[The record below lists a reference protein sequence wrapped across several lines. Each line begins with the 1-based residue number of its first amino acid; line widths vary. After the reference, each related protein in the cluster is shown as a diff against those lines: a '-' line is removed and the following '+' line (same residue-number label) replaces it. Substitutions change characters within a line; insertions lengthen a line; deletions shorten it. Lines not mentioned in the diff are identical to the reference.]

1 MGRLDGKVAI
11 VTGASRGIGEEIAR
25 LFAAEGARV
34 VCTARTLREGEHRLE
49 GSLETTV
56 ASIRADGGEATA
68 VAANLALPE
77 ECRRVV
83 EETHAAYG
91 PIDVLVNN
99 AALAYF
105 QPIASY
111 PMNRWLRTW
120 DVNVHAT
127 FVLSQLALE
136 DMVPR
141 RSGSIVT
148 ISSAAAVGP
157 GSGPYTAAPE
167 FRNST
172 AYGAQK
178 AALERFTQG
187 LAQEVFQHGVSVTCV
202 APSQVVPT
210 PGTVYH
216 GLVTGRDDP
225 SGEAPDLMAKAVLL
239 LATEPAEKVTGRV
252 VYSQQLLREYGLI
265 AEARGTGVDPA
276 RPGTGYSRA

>member
-1 MGRLDGKVAI
+1 MGRLDGKVAV

-34 VCTARTLREGEHRLE
+34 VCTARTLREGDHRLD

-56 ASIRADGGEATA
+56 ASIRAAGGEAMP

-105 QPIASY
+105 QPIATY
-111 PMNRWLRTW
+111 PLNRWMRTW
-120 DVNVHAT
+120 EVNVHAA

-136 DMVPR
+136 DMAPR
-141 RSGSIVT
+141 GSGSIVT

-157 GSGPYTAAPE
+157 GRGPYTAAPE
-167 FRNST
+167 FHNST

-187 LAQEVFQHGVSVTCV
+187 LAQEVFEHGVSVTCV

-216 GLVTGRDDP
+216 GLVSGRDDP
-225 SGEAPDLMAKAVLL
+225 RGEPPELMAQAVLL
-239 LATEPAEKVTGRV
+239 LATEPAEQVSGRV

-265 AEARGTGVDPA
+265 AEARGTGVDPS

>member
-1 MGRLDGKVAI
+1 MGKLDGKVAV

-34 VCTARTLREGEHRLE
+34 VCTARTLREGDHRLD

-56 ASIRADGGEATA
+56 ASIRAAGGEAMP

-105 QPIASY
+105 QPIAAY
-111 PMNRWLRTW
+111 PLNRWMRTW
-120 DVNVHAT
+120 EVNVHAA

-136 DMVPR
+136 DMAPR
-141 RSGSIVT
+141 GSGSIVT

-157 GSGPYTAAPE
+157 GRGPYTAAPE
-167 FRNST
+167 FHNST

-187 LAQEVFQHGVSVTCV
+187 LAQEVFQDGVSVTCV

-225 SGEAPDLMAKAVLL
+225 RGEPPELMAQAVLL
-239 LATEPAEKVTGRV
+239 LATEPPESVTGRV

-265 AEARGTGVDPA
+265 AEARGTGVDPS

>member
-1 MGRLDGKVAI
+1 MGRLDGKVAV
-11 VTGASRGIGEEIAR
+11 VTGASRGIGEEVAR

-34 VCTARTLREGEHRLE
+34 VCTARTFREGEHRLE

-56 ASIRADGGEATA
+56 ASIRAAGGEAIP

-77 ECRRVV
+77 ECHRVV
-83 EETHAAYG
+83 EETHAAFG

-111 PMNRWLRTW
+111 PLNRWLRTW
-120 DVNVHAT
+120 DVNVHAA

-141 RSGSIVT
+141 QSGSIIT

-157 GSGPYTAAPE
+157 GRGPYKTPPE

-187 LAQEVFQHGVSVTCV
+187 LAQEVFQYGVSVTCV

-225 SGEAPDLMAKAVLL
+225 HGEPPELMAQAVLL
-239 LATEPAEKVTGRV
+239 LASEPAERVTGRV
-252 VYSQQLLREYGLI
+252 VYSQQLLREYGCI
-265 AEARGTGVDPA
+265 AEARGTGVD
-276 RPGTGYSRA
+276 RPGTGYSSA

>member
-1 MGRLDGKVAI
+1 M
-11 VTGASRGIGEEIAR
+11 
-25 LFAAEGARV
+25 
-34 VCTARTLREGEHRLE
+34 
-49 GSLETTV
+49 
-56 ASIRADGGEATA
+56 ASIRAAGGEAMP

-105 QPIASY
+105 QPIATL
-111 PMNRWLRTW
+111 PMNRWMRTW
-120 DVNVHAT
+120 DVNVHAA

-157 GSGPYTAAPE
+157 GRGPYAAAPE

-187 LAQEVFQHGVSVTCV
+187 LAQEVFRHGVSVTCV

-225 SGEAPDLMAKAVLL
+225 TGEPPELMAKAVLL
-239 LATEPAEKVTGRV
+239 LGHGIAGDGDGQGSLQPATSARIRLDRGGPRDGRGPVPAGDRV
-252 VYSQQLLREYGLI
+252 QQRLVGE
-265 AEARGTGVDPA
+265 
-276 RPGTGYSRA
+276 GYVE